1 MLWRW
6 IFILRVVFYRS
17 RPLARRVEYAIWKY
31 RKNHKFS
38 QENKAIF
45 DHYLKFGGVDT
56 SPNAFLGRTT
66 SADTPDDPDAEAD
79 FEAAKTATDAIDLN
93 DSDENGDEGYVS
105 FSEVVQVYLGKVFV
119 YSARFI
125 SLQDFLAAPDLID
138 SFLRYLQ
145 IRNVCPEFSDD
156 LIKARLLTT
165 QAKEEL
171 PRCKR
176 VSNLLPGEFNM
187 ALGIL
192 FGGEVESG
200 LVTSGNEP
208 LSKNDNE
215 AIKGKEDD
223 VVFPEFQAWAAGDSK
238 MMALMNSFLDDVV
251 GMKPVD
257 ARRIAGSMISDINAE
272 KVVKSQDKMLVKI
285 KHITDSPTDKNTSG
299 FTAPTDGL
307 ELVKVTVAEYDED
320 LEKTSDEVVFD
331 LYFEKDITTEFLV
344 GMVLVA
350 SVRQLTSGLWYLVRG
365 YLVCPSFYKKDEFA
379 DYDDQY

>member
-1 MLWRW
+1 
-6 IFILRVVFYRS
+6 
-17 RPLARRVEYAIWKY
+17 VEYAIWKY

-79 FEAAKTATDAIDLN
+79 FEAAKTTTDAIDLN
-93 DSDENGDEGYVS
+93 DSEDGDEGYVS

-125 SLQDFLAAPDLID
+125 TLQDFLAAPDLID

-156 LIKARLLTT
+156 LIKARLLTA

-176 VSNLLPGEFNM
+176 VSNLLPGDFNM

-200 LVTSGNEP
+200 MATCGEEP
-208 LSKNDNE
+208 VSKSENE
-215 AIKGKEDD
+215 AIKGKEED
-223 VVFPEFQAWAAGDSK
+223 VVFPEFQAWASSDSK

-257 ARRIAGSMISDINAE
+257 ARRIAGSMIPDISAE
-272 KVVKSQDKMLVKI
+272 KVVNSQDKMLVKI
-285 KHITDSPTDKNTSG
+285 KHIVAPPLGKDTDSSNASANG
-299 FTAPTDGL
+299 V
-307 ELVKVTVAEYDED
+307 ELMKVTVAEYDED
-320 LEKTSDEVVFD
+320 LEKTNDDVVFD
-331 LYFEKDITTEFLV
+331 LYFEQDIANEFLV
-344 GMVLVA
+344 GMVFVA
-350 SVRQLTSGLWYLVRG
+350 SMRQLTSGLWYLVRG
-365 YLVCPSFYKKDEFA
+365 YLVCPSLYKKDEYAEF
-379 DYDDQY
+379 DDQY